1 MKRNNEK
8 KINISKLNFKKDEFN
23 KNYTL
28 TESTLSFSERT
39 KLNKNNENNKINSE
53 RKIIKNKNNFFN
65 NNLIFN
71 NNNNKINNSLNH
83 SFQNNN
89 NINIIENKNKFI
101 NNINLININKNNK
114 NYNENDINFNTIINE
129 SKIYEKLKN
138 SYENKYLSI
147 SENLINT
154 IKSKIDLNNNNYFEI
169 PYLKNI
175 IDSIKENYSNQNLK
189 NKIICE
195 YCNSK
200 ANSNNY
206 SNFIKCNKKYCYS
219 YFCCEKH
226 FYLIYNKYHFYHCNL
241 KNFFIKYKF
250 TDQIN
255 FYNDFIILI
264 GNIIKEIFSNII
276 NNDYYI
282 FYYSY
287 LKIIINLFKLFNINH
302 LIESVFDLSLKYK
315 TKKNEINLKN
325 LIFYQ
330 ECIFFYYNIII
341 LSINFLLKSNNKI
354 NNEFIIREL
363 ENINNDETQIFNKKI
378 LSSFIFKKD
387 IQFFQEN
394 IEFNINDKFFFINK
408 NFIEKN
414 KYLKQNDL
422 LFHNMIHLYSNYIKI
437 IDKLNKENPLNRINL
452 KELDNKL
459 KNQIII
465 LFEERNHEYYDNS
478 YFYFLSFITP
488 FLILNKKINLS
499 EIFYLKLKN
508 NKLLNNDENKNKKN
522 IFTLFNLGVLQYSSG
537 KFLHGIHNIELC
549 YKLLSDNYYNDYNL
563 LIKVIET
570 LALAYLNIRE
580 LLKSYILIRESLFLR
595 EKIKT
600 KKNKIKILYL
610 NIYLNYIKDFIEYE
624 YKLKNIN
631 ENNNNKNTITDNENK
646 KILINYILGNYTNK
660 NTFLLDI
667 YNDDY
672 FKALEF
678 IFNLNKKVI
687 NKLNN
692 DNLSKKNIYIN
703 NDKNLYN
710 NNSNNSNNINIIKDN
725 NNNNN
730 NINFHDISMNSIN
743 NEKKLSDVSSISN
756 LNINIKDFNE
766 KEEILEFEEEI
777 DIKEDVFDLLTRNEK
792 ITLSSINNHT
802 FTRKNILRDIYGPI
816 NYYNINYHPYYI
828 YDFKDIIKGAGH
840 NFFIK
845 KLTHCDIKDLG
856 NYFNEKEDKNL
867 EGLFRYIQ
875 QEEIQNMI
883 KVEKTKLIFNKD
895 SENFEDNESNDNN
908 KNDDDN
914 NNNEIKENEENKKKW
929 IDKVKE
935 LILEDKKIS
944 IIEIDKSLEYL
955 YDNLNMEYKK
965 EIIKNPELI
974 LYYIFSDFNNN
985 NN

>member
-1 MKRNNEK
+1 MKRNNGK
-8 KINISKLNFKKDEFN
+8 KINISKLNFKKDEIN

-28 TESTLSFSERT
+28 TESTLSFSERP
-39 KLNKNNENNKINSE
+39 KLNKNIKNYDNYNINSE
-53 RKIIKNKNNFFN
+53 RKINNNKQKFFN
-65 NNLIFN
+65 NNFNFN
-71 NNNNKINNSLNH
+71 NNNINYNLNR

-89 NINIIENKNKFI
+89 NINIIDNKNKLI
-101 NNINLININKNNK
+101 DNLNFNKNNK
-114 NYNENDINFNTIINE
+114 NFNENEINFNTLINN
-129 SKIYEKLKN
+129 SKIYENLKN
-138 SYENKYLSI
+138 NYEKKYFSI
-147 SENLINT
+147 SENLKQAINT
-154 IKSKIDLNNNNYFEI
+154 IKSKIDLNNNNNNNYFDF

-175 IDSIKENYSNQNLK
+175 IVSIKENYSNQNLK

-200 ANSNNY
+200 PNSNNY
-206 SNFIKCNKKYCYS
+206 SNFIKCNKKDCYS
-219 YFCCEKH
+219 YFCSEKH
-226 FYLIYNKYHFYHCNL
+226 FYLIYNKYHFFHCNL
-241 KNFFIKYKF
+241 KNFFIKYKY
-250 TDQIN
+250 TDQIT

-276 NNDYYI
+276 NNEYYI

-315 TKKNEINLKN
+315 TKRNEINLKN

-330 ECIFFYYNIII
+330 ECVFFYYNIII
-341 LSINFLLKSNNKI
+341 LSINFLLKNNNKT
-354 NNEFIIREL
+354 NNDFIIKEL
-363 ENINNDETQIFNKKI
+363 ENINIDETQIFNKKI

-394 IEFNINDKFFFINK
+394 IEFNNNDKYFFINK

-499 EIFYLKLKN
+499 EIFYIKLKN
-508 NKLLNNDENKNKKN
+508 NKLLNEKNNKKN
-522 IFTLFNLGVLQYSSG
+522 IFTLFNLGVLQFCSG
-537 KFLHGIHNIELC
+537 NFYYGIHNIELC
-549 YKLLSDNYYNDYNL
+549 YKLLRDNYFNDYNL

-600 KKNKIKILYL
+600 KKNKIQILYL

-631 ENNNNKNTITDNENK
+631 ENYNNKNIISDEENK
-646 KILINYILGNYTNK
+646 KILINYILGNYKNK
-660 NTFLLDI
+660 NTCLLDI

-678 IFNLNKKVI
+678 IFNLNKNVI

-703 NDKNLYN
+703 NDKNFYN
-710 NNSNNSNNINIIKDN
+710 NNLNNSNNNNIINIKD
-725 NNNNN
+725 NNN
-730 NINFHDISMNSIN
+730 NINFHDISINSIN

-756 LNINIKDFNE
+756 LNTNIKEFNE
-766 KEEILEFEEEI
+766 KEEIFEFEEEI
-777 DIKEDVFDLLTRNEK
+777 DIKEDVFDLLSRNEK

-883 KVEKTKLIFNKD
+883 KVEKTKLIFNN
-895 SENFEDNESNDNN
+895 ENFDEENENN
-908 KNDDDN
+908 IFN
-914 NNNEIKENEENKKKW
+914 KENEENKKKW
-929 IDKVKE
+929 IEKIKE
-935 LILEDKKIS
+935 LILEDKK

-965 EIIKNPELI
+965 EIINNPELI

>member
-1 MKRNNEK
+1 MKRNNGK
-8 KINISKLNFKKDEFN
+8 KINVSKLNFNENN

-28 TESTLSFSERT
+28 TESTLSFSERP
-39 KLNKNNENNKINSE
+39 KLNKNIKNYDNFNINSE
-53 RKIIKNKNNFFN
+53 RKNNNNNFFN
-65 NNLIFN
+65 NNFILNDN
-71 NNNNKINNSLNH
+71 NIKKNLNN

-89 NINIIENKNKFI
+89 NFNIIDDKNKLLD
-101 NNINLININKNNK
+101 NLNLININKNNK
-114 NYNENDINFNTIINE
+114 NFNENEINFNTLIND
-129 SKIYEKLKN
+129 SKIFQNLKNNYEK
-138 SYENKYLSI
+138 KYLT
-147 SENLINT
+147 T
-154 IKSKIDLNNNNYFEI
+154 IKIDLNNNNNNNYFEI

-175 IDSIKENYSNQNLK
+175 IDSIKENYSKHNLK

-200 ANSNNY
+200 PNSNNY
-206 SNFIKCNKKYCYS
+206 SNFIKCNKKDCYS
-219 YFCCEKH
+219 YFCSEKH
-226 FYLIYNKYHFYHCNL
+226 FYLIYNKYHFFHCNL
-241 KNFFIKYKF
+241 KNFFIKYKY
-250 TDQIN
+250 TDQIT

-276 NNDYYI
+276 NNEYYI

-315 TKKNEINLKN
+315 TKRNEINLKN

-330 ECIFFYYNIII
+330 ECVFFYYNIII
-341 LSINFLLKSNNKI
+341 LSINFLLKNKTKNND
-354 NNEFIIREL
+354 FIIKEL
-363 ENINNDETQIFNKKI
+363 ENINIDETQIFNKKI

-394 IEFNINDKFFFINK
+394 IEFNNNDKYFFINK

-422 LFHNMIHLYSNYIKI
+422 LFHNMIYLYSNYIKI

-465 LFEERNHEYYDNS
+465 FFEERNHEYYDNS

-499 EIFYLKLKN
+499 EIFYIKLKN
-508 NKLLNNDENKNKKN
+508 NKLLNEKNNKKN
-522 IFTLFNLGVLQYSSG
+522 IFTLFNLGVLQFCSG
-537 KFLHGIHNIELC
+537 NFLYGIHNIELC
-549 YKLLSDNYYNDYNL
+549 YKLLSDNYFNDYNL

-600 KKNKIKILYL
+600 KQNKIKILYL

-631 ENNNNKNTITDNENK
+631 ENYNNKNIISDEENK
-646 KILINYILGNYTNK
+646 KILINYILGNYKNK
-660 NTFLLDI
+660 NTCLLDI

-678 IFNLNKKVI
+678 IFNLNKNVI

-703 NDKNLYN
+703 NDKNFYN
-710 NNSNNSNNINIIKDN
+710 INNNTNNSNNNINNIKE
-725 NNNNN
+725 NN
-730 NINFHDISMNSIN
+730 NINFHDISINSIN

-756 LNINIKDFNE
+756 LNTNIKEFNE
-766 KEEILEFEEEI
+766 KEEIFEFEEEI
-777 DIKEDVFDLLTRNEK
+777 DIKEDVFDLLSRNEK

-802 FTRKNILRDIYGPI
+802 FTRKNILRDVYGPI

-883 KVEKTKLIFNKD
+883 KVEKTKIYFN
-895 SENFEDNESNDNN
+895 SNDNLEEEN
-908 KNDDDN
+908 ENDEDN
-914 NNNEIKENEENKKKW
+914 NENKKKW
-929 IDKVKE
+929 IEKIKE
-935 LILEDKKIS
+935 LILEDKKIN
-944 IIEIDKSLEYL
+944 EIDKSLEYL

-965 EIIKNPELI
+965 EIINNPELI

-985 NN
+985 NNN